1 MVRLTFTDQDLDFRG
16 ASSTA
21 CGHLVTPFCWEISP
35 EYDFWLVVWNIF
47 VFPYIG
53 NVIIPTDALIF
64 FRGVGIPPTR
74 LALTCKIRPG
84 SHLQMELFRHQKR
97 LNLQVMWDAQVAG
110 WWFFLDFFGWLD
122 CSVSCFPIFSPLEQ
136 DQDAHGYGDT
146 FKVWQRV
153 PRLTGPCPDLL
164 ASAILEPLG
173 PENVGAWWAQEN
185 EGWAWLSHNSMRMLP
200 VQVSTCGG
208 AVALEQK

>member
-1 MVRLTFTDQDLDFRG
+1 MVRLTFTNQDLDFRG

-21 CGHLVTPFCWEISP
+21 CGHLETPFCWEISP

-53 NVIIPTDALIF
+53 NVIIPSDALIF

-97 LNLQVMWDAQVAG
+97 PNLQFMWDAQVAG
-110 WWFFLDFFGWLD
+110 W
-122 CSVSCFPIFSPLEQ
+122 
-136 DQDAHGYGDT
+136 
-146 FKVWQRV
+146 
-153 PRLTGPCPDLL
+153 
-164 ASAILEPLG
+164 
-173 PENVGAWWAQEN
+173 
-185 EGWAWLSHNSMRMLP
+185 
-200 VQVSTCGG
+200 
-208 AVALEQK
+208 